1 MIRKFV
7 LSVLLLV
14 SVVISGVCFGAEN
27 SDISSL
33 KQKAVEQFGQK
44 CVDRFEQMFQ
54 TGEFDFNYRSYM
66 NTATIIHYTALL
78 GDIKRIQWLVEQ
90 GLDVN
95 AKDFF
100 EGTVLHFAAQSE
112 IGRASCR
119 ERV

>member
-44 CVDRFEQMFQ
+44 CVERFEKMFQ
-54 TGEFDFNYRSYM
+54 TGRFDFNYRF
-66 NTATIIHYTALL
+66 
-78 GDIKRIQWLVEQ
+78 K
-90 GLDVN
+90 
-95 AKDFF
+95 
-100 EGTVLHFAAQSE
+100 
-112 IGRASCR
+112 
-119 ERV
+119 

>member
-7 LSVLLLV
+7 LSVLLFV

-33 KQKAVEQFGQK
+33 KQKAVVQFGQK
-44 CVDRFEQMFQ
+44 CIDRFEQMFQ

-78 GDIKRIQWLVEQ
+78 WRSMRSQIILRTGSRSQNWMKHTISGVE
-90 GLDVN
+90 GLTLILKKIV
-95 AKDFF
+95 
-100 EGTVLHFAAQSE
+100 
-112 IGRASCR
+112 
-119 ERV
+119 